1 MDKLLRIRPLFFEL
15 FLLTIVSMAFA
26 MVFLERVLLL
36 APCPLCMTQRL
47 FVVLVGLFAL
57 LAALHNPK
65 GWGRRVYALL
75 CTLAA
80 FAGGAVAARH
90 VWLQSLPEDLV
101 PACGLSLEYMLD
113 TFPLSETFK
122 MVMMG
127 DGNCADTMWTFLGL
141 SIPMQTLILFVV
153 LAAVSIYQLLR
164 SPEQ

>member
-1 MDKLLRIRPLFFEL
+1 MNTLLRIRPLFFEL
-15 FLLTIVSMAFA
+15 FLLTVISMAFA
-26 MVFLERVLLL
+26 MVFLEHTLHL
-36 APCPLCMTQRL
+36 APCPLCMTQRG

-57 LAALHNPK
+57 LAALHNPV

-80 FAGGAVAARH
+80 LGGGAVAARH

-101 PACGLSLEYMLD
+101 PACGPSLEYMLD

-141 SIPMQTLILFVV
+141 SIPAQTLILFVV
-153 LAAVSIYQLLR
+153 LAGISLFQLFR
-164 SPEQ
+164 SAEH